1 MDRELLL
8 LALLCLVPGPLAIGV
23 GFLRFPLQRTSSSSI
38 FACRL
43 EGRTWR
49 ALWYPLLPAIL
60 SFAAILGWVSRE
72 PANAEALPALVII
85 AGVPSAMLLL
95 RVILFAARTAR
106 YKATNK
112 ATGTVGILRPRILI
126 ADDLRDI
133 LDAHA
138 LLAVVAH
145 ERAHSRHRNPLRLWL
160 ARIVTELQGRSRA
173 AVERYDEWR
182 HAVELAR
189 DEEARRSGIRGED
202 LAGAVLEATKLA
214 AVPSPSLVRL
224 LSSDRL
230 QERIDALLRPLPPLD
245 VLLPWRS
252 SLRPIAV
259 TTLLVGCAAA
269 GSAWGELLVRRFC
282 RG

>member
-23 GFLRFPLQRTSSSSI
+23 GFLRFPLQRTSSISAS
-38 FACRL
+38 RL

-72 PANAEALPALVII
+72 PANAEALPALVIF

-106 YKATNK
+106 YRATNK

-126 ADDLRDI
+126 ADDLRDV
-133 LDAHA
+133 LDEHA

-145 ERAHSRHRNPLRLWL
+145 ERAHSRHRDPLRLWL

-202 LAGAVLEATKLA
+202 LACAVLEATKLA

-230 QERIDALLRPLPPLD
+230 QERIDVLLRPLPPLD
-245 VLLPWRS
+245 LLPPWRS
-252 SLRPIAV
+252 TLRSIAV
-259 TTLLVGCAAA
+259 TTLLVGCVAA
-269 GSAWGELLVRRFC
+269 GSAWGELVVRRVF